1 MLRFLAFFLFLICG
15 LAMQAWALPVAQEIR
30 VGRQEGGITRFV
42 LDLSQKVDCPLFF
55 LNNPARM
62 VMDCPALDGLD
73 SLPKLNPTGVVQSW
87 RSGQFAAGSRIVL
100 DLTGP
105 ATLSSRQI
113 LPSNKAAGGV
123 RVVVDLISANTT
135 QFAQAVAQSKSS
147 LAAAG
152 LAERKL
158 VRASLRPPALP
169 IWKRQVDLPPL
180 IVIDAGHGGVDPGA
194 LAVNGQRE
202 KDLTL
207 QMARRLEQALKAE
220 GKYRVALTRRSD
232 VFIPLKDRVK
242 IARRQKADLFIS
254 LHADSIRGR
263 DVQGATVYTVSETA
277 SDKEAAALADS
288 ENRADELAGLDQA
301 GEDDDLASVLIAMNQ
316 RATLNS
322 TQVLAGKVVR
332 RLQETTRMTQR
343 PHRSAGFA
351 VLKAPDIPSVLIEMG
366 YLSNKQ
372 DTRMLWQAEHQQKLA
387 QSIAKG
393 VGDYFSEI
401 RPISPVRP
409 TIAKTPTLPLPSAEE
424 ADLIAAGLVKGQ

>member
-1 MLRFLAFFLFLICG
+1 MLRFIAFLCISGLWLAG
-15 LAMQAWALPVAQEIR
+15 GAWAAPVAQEIR

-42 LDLSQKVDCPLFF
+42 LDLSQKADCSLFF
-55 LNNPARM
+55 LSNPARM
-62 VMDCPALDGLD
+62 VMDCPTLEGLD
-73 SLPKLNPTGVVQSW
+73 SLPKLIPTGLVQAW
-87 RSGQFAAGSRIVL
+87 RSGQFGTGSRIVL

-105 ATLSSRQI
+105 AKLSSRQL
-113 LPSNKAAGGV
+113 LPSNKVAGGV
-123 RVVVDLISANTT
+123 RVVVDLTVSNATDYAGIVRQT
-135 QFAQAVAQSKSS
+135 KSHIPTPS
-147 LAAAG
+147 TRDKKG
-152 LAERKL
+152 LQIG
-158 VRASLRPPALP
+158 LRPPALP
-169 IWKRQVDLPPL
+169 SWKRLVDLPPL
-180 IVIDAGHGGVDPGA
+180 VVIDAGHGGVDPGA

-207 QMARRLEQALKAE
+207 QMARRLEQALKAQ
-220 GKYRVALTRRSD
+220 GKYRVTLTRRSD
-232 VFIPLKDRVK
+232 VFIPLKDRVR
-242 IARRQKADLFIS
+242 IARQQKADLFIS

-277 SDKEAAALADS
+277 SDKEAAALAES

-322 TQVLAGKVVR
+322 THVLASKMVR

-393 VGDYFSEI
+393 VGDYFSEN
-401 RPISPVRP
+401 RPISPVSP
-409 TIAKTPTLPLPSAEE
+409 IIQKPSTLPSAEE
-424 ADLIAAGLVKGQ
+424 ADLIAAGLMKGQ